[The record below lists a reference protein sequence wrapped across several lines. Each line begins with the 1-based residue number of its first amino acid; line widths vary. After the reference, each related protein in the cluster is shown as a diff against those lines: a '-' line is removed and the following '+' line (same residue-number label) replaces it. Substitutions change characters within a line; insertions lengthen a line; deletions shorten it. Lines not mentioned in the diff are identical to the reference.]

1 MRRLLAI
8 ACFGVIVAV
17 ALVVTGCG
25 ASSATGGD
33 QYRVDAL
40 FDNASFL
47 IPGQDVRVAG
57 ANVGSVTAVKVTPD
71 RKARISMRIDK
82 RFAPFHADADC
93 FIAPQSLIGERFIQ
107 CAPGTPRA
115 KALRSSDG
123 HAPTVPV
130 TNTHS
135 PVDPDLVTATFTLP
149 VRERLSII
157 LNELGAG
164 LAGNGPA
171 LSNAIRRANPAI
183 GATQD
188 VLRIVDRDRDTLG
201 RLVDRSDQVIA
212 QLARRRD
219 RVGAFIREAAD
230 VSQTAAVR
238 DRAISEGIR
247 RLPGTLDETRSS
259 LAALRT
265 LANRARPL
273 VGRLHEAAQP
283 LDSLV
288 SQTPGLADAARPALR
303 HLASMSRTGTTTL
316 REGAPVVKRLRT
328 FARLAVPAGD
338 LVTQLNESLRERGV
352 VEGIQSFVYTAA
364 LAISR
369 YDKDSHILPSYP
381 VADGDCAVFSEK
393 TEPACDA
400 HLTKGSATA
409 RAHTRA
415 RTRTRHRAKK
425 KHRRAKRPRTE
436 QRRETRPEASKPD
449 APKKNVLDEITGA
462 IDKLTHTPPP
472 SVPKLP
478 PPPKAPQL
486 PQQQAPQPPQDTKGL
501 LDYLLGS

>member
-1 MRRLLAI
+1 MRRALAI
-8 ACFGVIVAV
+8 ACFGVVCAV

-25 ASSATGGD
+25 AAGSSG

-47 IPGQDVRVAG
+47 IPGQDVRIAG

-82 RFAPFHADADC
+82 KFAPFHSDADC

-107 CAPGTPRA
+107 CAPGTPRG
-115 KALRSSDG
+115 KALRDSGG

-171 LSNAIRRANPAI
+171 LSGAIRRANPAI

-188 VLRIVDRDRDTLG
+188 VLRIVSRDRATLG
-201 RLVDRSDQVIA
+201 RLVDRSDEVIA

-259 LAALRT
+259 LSALHV
-265 LANRARPL
+265 LADRSRPL
-273 VGRLHEAAQP
+273 LGELRDAAQP

-288 SQTPGLADAARPALR
+288 SQTPALADAARPALR

-316 REGAPVVKRLRT
+316 HEAAPVVKRLRT

-352 VEGIQSFVYTAA
+352 VEGIQFFIYNVA
-364 LAISR
+364 LSISR
-369 YDKDSHILPSYP
+369 FDKDSHLLPSYP
-381 VADGDCAVFSEK
+381 VADGDCAVFATT

-400 HLTKGSATA
+400 HLTKGSAT
-409 RAHTRA
+409 TRA
-415 RTRTRHRAKK
+415 RTRTKPKHRTRAK
-425 KHRRAKRPRTE
+425 HRPARKDRLGTS
-436 QRRETRPEASKPD
+436 RPEIQRTRTPDKKPD
-449 APKKNVLDEITGA
+449 LPKKVLDDVTGA
-462 IDKLTHTPPP
+462 LDKLTHTPPP
-472 SVPKLP
+472 TLPPAPPAPKLP
-478 PPPKAPQL
+478 EL
-486 PQQQAPQPPQDTKGL
+486 PQQQPPSKDAKGL